1 MEYPMILKRQ
11 VVLKAIVTEKLKES
25 LTREVEDAIA
35 EVQDAQQ
42 QLDVQSR
49 RVMLEL
55 QRTDLNRAMAFRQQ
69 LEAEKRKQ
77 DDLKQELQERLQ
89 EYQKLEMGTE
99 FVRGLIEG
107 TVEIQEGDNL
117 ADKMGRAEIIV
128 KDDIVISVRDA

>member
-1 MEYPMILKRQ
+1 MILKRQ

-25 LTREVEDAIA
+25 LTHEVEEAIA

-69 LEAEKRKQ
+69 LESEKRKQ
-77 DDLKQELQERLQ
+77 DDLKQELQDRLQ
-89 EYQKLEMGTE
+89 EYQKLEMGSE

-107 TVEIQEGDNL
+107 TVEIREGDNL
-117 ADKMGRAEIIV
+117 SDKMGRAEIIV
-128 KDDIVISVRDA
+128 KDDIVIAVREP

>member
-1 MEYPMILKRQ
+1 MILKRQ

-25 LTREVEDAIA
+25 LTHEVEEAIA

-69 LEAEKRKQ
+69 LDSEKRKQ

-89 EYQKLEMGTE
+89 EYQKLELGSE
-99 FVRGLIEG
+99 FVRGLVEG
-107 TVEIQEGDNL
+107 TVEIREGDNL
-117 ADKMGRAEIIV
+117 SDKMGRAEIIV
-128 KDDIVISVRDA
+128 EDDIVISVREP

>member
-1 MEYPMILKRQ
+1 MILKRQ

-25 LTREVEDAIA
+25 LTHEVEEAIA

-69 LEAEKRKQ
+69 LDSEKRKQ

-89 EYQKLEMGTE
+89 EYQKLEMGSE
-99 FVRGLIEG
+99 FVRGLVEG
-107 TVEIQEGDNL
+107 TVEIREGDNL
-117 ADKMGRAEIIV
+117 SDKMGRAEIIV
-128 KDDIVISVRDA
+128 KDDIVIAIREP

>member
-1 MEYPMILKRQ
+1 MILKRQ
-11 VVLKAIVTEKLKES
+11 VILKAIVTEKLKES
-25 LTREVEDAIA
+25 LTGEVEEAIA

-69 LEAEKRKQ
+69 LDSEKRKQ

-89 EYQKLEMGTE
+89 EYQKLELGSE
-99 FVRGLIEG
+99 FVRGLVEG
-107 TVEIQEGDNL
+107 TVEIREGDNL
-117 ADKMGRAEIIV
+117 SDKMGRAELIV
-128 KDDIVISVRDA
+128 KDDIVISVREP